1 MLMLDLFI
9 TGVDE
14 YSDKIFVT
22 AGLGATMQSL
32 GYSTGVYKPVD
43 VGAVVKNGFIQSN
56 DLAFIKFSDPY
67 IKTYFSYL
75 FKNKSAPII
84 AAAAEQTVIEKNVIL
99 SDFQKIQDVNECL
112 LVDGGYGLAS
122 PLSKNFLEE
131 DMVKML
137 DLPLLLVVCAKAE
150 NINNILLTIN
160 HALEIGIN
168 LRGVILSNYP
178 QNCEDFNIKF
188 MPRLIEEYTT
198 TKVLG
203 ILPEFE
209 KNLNPNDL
217 ITEILNGVDVEGV
230 FNLRIAKLQV

>member
-14 YSDKIFVT
+14 YSNKIFIT
-22 AGLGATMQSL
+22 AGLAATMQSL
-32 GYSTGVYKPVD
+32 GYSTGVYKPVNI
-43 VGAVVKNGFIQSN
+43 GAVVKNGFIQST
-56 DLAFIKFSDPY
+56 DLAFIKFVDPY

-99 SDFQKIQDVNECL
+99 SDFQKVQDINECL
-112 LVDGGYGLAS
+112 IVDGGYGLAS

-160 HALEIGIN
+160 HASEIGIN
-168 LRGVILSNYP
+168 LRGVVLSNYP

-203 ILPEFE
+203 ILPEFD

-217 ITEILNGVDVEGV
+217 ITEILNGVDIEGV
-230 FNLRIAKLQV
+230 FNLKIAKLQI